1 MVTTK
6 MAEQAGEA
14 PIKDTYV

>member
-14 PIKDTYV
+14 LIK

>member
-14 PIKDTYV
+14 PIK